1 MLLLIFALCSA
12 PKRVVVGV
20 KELHASVLRNEGKDF
35 ESGLRGKFI
44 MKCENEVDE
53 KIVAR
58 IRKN

>member
-12 PKRVVVGV
+12 PGRVVVGV

-35 ESGLRGKFI
+35 KSGLRGKI
-44 MKCENEVDE
+44 MKCENEVDD